1 MHTDLPSEVAGP
13 SELATLM
20 RRSDGYTEKGCAE
33 KECSRRTIG
42 DSARHP
48 LFNVYYYSKCDSKAA
63 LTGGAPNQI
72 VILAFTMETS
82 ARNAQYEAYCR
93 PAPDCPACQYRPGS
107 IP

>member
-33 KECSRRTIG
+33 KECSRRTI
-42 DSARHP
+42 ATVHATHY
-48 LFNVYYYSKCDSKAA
+48 LMCIIILNATAKAA

-72 VILAFTMETS
+72 VINGVHDGDIGE
-82 ARNAQYEAYCR
+82 ER
-93 PAPDCPACQYRPGS
+93 P
-107 IP
+107 I